1 MKSFVQKLDVAG
13 LLLFILGFG
22 FKVMHWPG
30 AQLLWFLGCT
40 LCTLPLIAK
49 LKQSKSFLT
58 KMFYLLLILFVL
70 LTLCWGNLN
79 VILLKQIHWGLLIAI
94 LVLKML
100 ALLNAVNSAN
110 STSRFVEKRLII
122 LIFLSAIT
130 FCTSFG
136 LVYFFYWANVI
147 GTYIFFTSVFLTIS
161 SVLYYFKHRFQFEHL
176 QYFKIKID
184 AVKLGMLVF
193 FLFNIQ
199 NSFWNKIPKFIIY
212 KDYYTYEKLQV
223 ANKKYISETELINI
237 NSFSPEIQKMA
248 TTMNTNITN
257 EIYEIQDLK
266 IGLLNFYNE
275 SNYQIKKHTAGYVIE
290 IHSLNYP
297 FMFTNEYFRLSR
309 ASILSNTLEKYNA
322 ILLKSI
328 KKYDF
333 QINNKKH
340 PLDSSAALQT
350 NQFIRNSILS
360 NLAYFD
366 DETNLF
372 TMENSK
378 ELYSEFSDSWCTRN
392 FDYLP
397 MISALAKLTEIENK
411 LLKLRYETLVF
422 LSIQNDLT
430 KK

>member
-22 FKVMHWPG
+22 FKFMHWPG

-49 LKQSKSFLT
+49 LKQSKSFLA
-58 KMFYLLLILFVL
+58 KMFYLLLILFLL

-94 LVLKML
+94 LVLKMI

-110 STSRFVEKRLII
+110 TTSRFVEKRLII

-136 LVYFFYWANVI
+136 LVYFFYWANAI
-147 GTYIFFTSVFLTIS
+147 GAYIFFTSVFLTIS
-161 SVLYYFKHRFQFEHL
+161 SVLYYFKHRFQFDHL

-193 FLFNIQ
+193 FLFHLQ
-199 NSFWNKIPKFIIY
+199 NSFWNKIPKFTID
-212 KDYYTYEKLQV
+212 KDFYTYEKLQV

-237 NSFSPEIQKMA
+237 SSFSPEIQKMA
-248 TTMNTNITN
+248 TTMDSTITK

-297 FMFTNEYFRLSR
+297 LMLTNEYFTDLSR
-309 ASILSNTLEKYNA
+309 ARILSNILEKYNS

-328 KKYDF
+328 KNYDF

-340 PLDSSAALQT
+340 PSDSSAALQT

-397 MISALAKLTEIENK
+397 MISALAKLNEIENK

-422 LSIQNDLT
+422 LSIQNDLM
-430 KK
+430 